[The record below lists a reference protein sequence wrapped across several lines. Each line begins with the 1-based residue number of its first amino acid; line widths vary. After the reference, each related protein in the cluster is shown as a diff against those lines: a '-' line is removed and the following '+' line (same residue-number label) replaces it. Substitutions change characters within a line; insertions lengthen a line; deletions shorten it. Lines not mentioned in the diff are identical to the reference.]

1 LWFQQIESELEFLI
15 YQNDEVENKS
25 WGLLLMGQ
33 DQVHSKIITRTA
45 YDAVIFDLDG
55 VVTRTAELHSVA
67 WKTLF
72 NTYLMEREARQ
83 GETYSRFDENADY
96 RRYVDGKPRYDG
108 VKSFLESRGIQI
120 PYGNPSDAP
129 GIETICGLG
138 NRKNRLFH
146 DLLKRIGVKVYS
158 STIRL
163 IHDLHTQNIKTA
175 IVSSSKNCTDVLKAT
190 GITDLFHVQVDGT
203 DSERL
208 DLNGKPAPDIFLQA
222 SEWLNVPAN
231 RCVVIEDSLAGVR
244 AGSSGDFALVIGVD
258 RENYTEE
265 FRRNGADWIV
275 NDLSEVSVGKNNPVA
290 LRQTRELPSAL
301 DCREHIR
308 QQAAGRKWGVFLDYD
323 GTLTPI
329 VEHPEDAILSRSMRH
344 TLKDLSQKCPVAV
357 ISGRELKDIRK
368 RVNIEDII
376 YAGSHGFDIS
386 GPGFT
391 YRQGLEFLPALDGAE
406 QDLEEA
412 LNGIQGVRIERKT
425 FSIAVHFRQVPEE
438 AVESVEKAVDGV
450 IENFPSLRKAG
461 GKKIFECRP
470 NIDWHKGKALIL
482 ILEKSELERSKI
494 LPMYIGDDLTDED
507 AFEVLAQDG
516 VGIVVRDESRP
527 TRARYALNNPAEVE
541 QFLNFLV
548 LIH

>member
-1 LWFQQIESELEFLI
+1 MR
-15 YQNDEVENKS
+15 QN
-25 WGLLLMGQ
+25 
-33 DQVHSKIITRTA
+33 QVTAKIITKTA

-55 VVTRTAELHSVA
+55 VVTRTAELHATA

-72 NTYLMEREARQ
+72 NTYLVEREARE
-83 GETYSRFDENADY
+83 GKTYPRFDEDTDY

-108 VKSFLESRGIQI
+108 VKSFLDSRGIQI
-120 PYGNPSDAP
+120 PYGNPSDAS
-129 GIETICGLG
+129 GVETICGLG

-163 IHDLHTQNIKTA
+163 IHELHTQNIKTA
-175 IVSSSKNCTDVLKAT
+175 IVSSSKNCSDVLKAA

-203 DSERL
+203 DSEQL
-208 DLNGKPAPDIFLQA
+208 GLKGKPAPDIFLQA
-222 SEWLNVPAN
+222 SERLNVPAD
-231 RCVVIEDSLAGVR
+231 RCVVVEDSLAGVS
-244 AGSSGDFALVIGVD
+244 AGSSGDFALVIGVA
-258 RENYTEE
+258 REKDYTEE

-301 DCREHIR
+301 DHRDDIR
-308 QQAAGRKWGVFLDYD
+308 QQAAGKKWAVFLDYD

-329 VEHPEDAILSRSMRH
+329 VEHPEDATLSESMRQ

-368 RVNIEDII
+368 LVGIENIL

-391 YRQGLEFLPALDGAE
+391 YRQGMEFLPTLDSAE
-406 QDLEEA
+406 EKLEET
-412 LNGIQGVRIERKT
+412 LKSIQGVRIERKT
-425 FSIAVHFRQVPEE
+425 FSIAVHFRQVPENDI
-438 AVESVEKAVDGV
+438 ESVEKGVDRV
-450 IENFPSLRKAG
+450 LEDFPSLRKTG

-470 NIDWHKGKALIL
+470 DVDWHKGKALL
-482 ILEKSELERSKI
+482 LTLEKSGLDRSMV

-507 AFEVLAQDG
+507 AFEVLADECAGIG
-516 VGIVVRDESRP
+516 VVVRDESRP